1 MSAEGRVGN
10 GLDEVD
16 PDYRFTLANERTFL
30 AWIRTALGLL
40 AGGVALVHVVP
51 DRAASTA
58 QRAMGVALSV
68 LAVVVAL
75 SSIRRWRAV
84 QDAMR
89 RGDDLPPSRHPLYLG
104 LAIAGLGAVV
114 VAFLA
119 FSADRL

>member
-1 MSAEGRVGN
+1 MGNEGEG
-10 GLDEVD
+10 VD

-40 AGGVALVHVVP
+40 AGGVALVHLAP
-51 DRAASTA
+51 DREASTA
-58 QRAMGVALSV
+58 QRAIGVVLSV

-89 RGDDLPPSRHPLYLG
+89 RSHDLPSSRQPLYLG
-104 LAIAGLGAVV
+104 LAIAGLGTVV
-114 VAFLA
+114 IAFLA
-119 FSADRL
+119 FSGHL